1 MRIAIVGGGFANAAA
16 AIALLR
22 TLPPGHSITIYEP
35 TEEIGRGIAYA
46 RGPNHHLLNVA
57 AHTVS
62 LAPDD
67 ESQFCA
73 RALVCFPHAE
83 EFRENDGAYFFL
95 RASFGAY
102 AP

>member
-1 MRIAIVGGGFANAAA
+1 MRGDLA
-16 AIALLR
+16 
-22 TLPPGHSITIYEP
+22 
-35 TEEIGRGIAYA
+35 
-46 RGPNHHLLNVA
+46 NHHLLNVA

-67 ESQFCA
+67 ESQFCT
-73 RALVCFPHAE
+73 RALACFPHAE